1 MASDIDYDIYDY
13 NSSQDYLDI
22 DYQIDL
28 FEFRQSFKCKKQSKQ
43 KIKKSACPISVK
55 TLKSQSTLVKMN
67 CKNDKKTLKAERKP
81 FRYDRYP
88 TEPKFFECDEEF
100 QTKPTDVPPNLSS
113 KKLEDEYLQNFSN
126 FRRHFYRVNH
136 QRIKSSLKDCSNIE
150 IIDIRL
156 APINESVQNDFMK
169 RLNEEKSYFPE
180 LVYHGTKLQNIESI
194 LHYGFLI
201 PNRAHPT
208 NSDAP
213 IIASAHGR
221 TYGTEIYCSRT
232 APYSVSYLN
241 TTNTLLV
248 CAALPKRNQTG
259 KVRFSYGNIVVLF
272 DVSQIIPL
280 FFIDFK
286 YLNSSNINYPWF
298 YQQKEL
304 KTNEKVVVRKP
315 TVISRKYLRKIL
327 ALMNDQ
333 ERKNNQYQMR
343 MFEPFN

>member
-259 KVRFSYGNIVVLF
+259 KVRFSYGNILVLF
-272 DVSQIIPL
+272 QVSQIIPL
-280 FFIDFK
+280 FLIDFK
-286 YLNSSNINYPWF
+286 YLNPSNINYPWF